1 MTNRELA
8 LRLNLAHE
16 SGKIEVNASSV
27 DLSGF
32 QVVFVEGAAEDLNG
46 PSRGLDIG
54 KAAFMYGVK
63 APFHGDKLVGMCE
76 VADGMHIAWESINKR
91 NHKVVSNG
99 GLSFQRS
106 RGKLNDHVVR
116 IISQDL
122 LYIGAFPGIEILLD
136 KSSYRFGCRY
146 YKCGSHRLL
155 SRCWGWGMLRPSRH
169 LECVIPGESF
179 AYPMR
184 IVIARESRN
193 RFGFYGR

>member
-32 QVVFVEGAAEDLNG
+32 QVVFVERAAKNLNG
-46 PSRGLDIG
+46 PSGGLDVC

-63 APFHGDKLVGMCE
+63 APFHGDKVIGMRQ
-76 VADGMHIAWESINKR
+76 VADRVHVAGESINKR

-106 RGKLNDHVVR
+106 RGKLNDYVVR
-116 IISQDL
+116 IIGEDL

-136 KSSYRFGCRY
+136 KISYRFGYRY
-146 YKCGSHRLL
+146 YRCGLHRDSFLDV
-155 SRCWGWGMLRPSRH
+155 GLRDVEGQVGIWS
-169 LECVIPGESF
+169 
-179 AYPMR
+179 A
-184 IVIARESRN
+184 
-193 RFGFYGR
+193 